1 MLAISCNKN
10 LNPGDTNLLLGLYP
24 SILETD
30 NRLTLPDGVHD
41 EYKDGLYITRG
52 FDQNIMLL
60 TMQAFEMIYDKVTS
74 LNLTDPVARLLLRM
88 MLSSAYQAESTSDGK
103 ITISDPLMQF
113 ANLGREAVL
122 VGQGDFMELWSSDAW
137 KKQEERLLNVD
148 ADQFAALD
156 IATSR

>member
-1 MLAISCNKN
+1 M
-10 LNPGDTNLLLGLYP
+10 LLGLYP

-60 TMQAFEMIYDKVTS
+60 TMQAFEMIYDRITS
-74 LNLTDPVARLLLRM
+74 LNLTDPVARLLLRV

-103 ITISDPLMQF
+103 IMISRPLMEF
-113 ANLGREAVL
+113 ANLGREAIL
-122 VGQGDFMELWSSDAW
+122 VGQGDFMELWSRAAW
-137 KKQEERLLNVD
+137 NKQEEQMLNVE
-148 ADQFAALD
+148 ADQFSTLD
-156 IATSR
+156 ITSR